1 MLPYRQGGDS
11 ASRTEALW
19 GFPLAKGTPKPFFD
33 HGGQGGRI
41 ISVEDLVAKYLNQ
54 MRIFS
59 NKPHKPKLK
68 IKMNIIILKLA

>member
-1 MLPYRQGGDS
+1 
-11 ASRTEALW
+11 
-19 GFPLAKGTPKPFFD
+19 
-33 HGGQGGRI
+33 
-41 ISVEDLVAKYLNQ
+41 